1 MEKLLD
7 FDEVAVIS
15 AEYLDHQDD
24 REAKEKFDEMKSK
37 ISVRSYLT
45 LDQKEMLLELVL
57 YDIKVLDDEPES
69 FVIGLELS
77 KFFNGLLGYTNI
89 ECDPESLSRTAPFY
103 EIFQNSGLYDYILG
117 FCEKDYCRLEKQI
130 DEMLRFDNIKF
141 LCSLIEKMTPD
152 SVDELSKEFKRFTND
167 IDATVIKNLADIAR
181 NQDPLLH
188 SIKETMEN
196 GAYESIS
203 KLSNKTEQKEKE

>member
-7 FDEVAVIS
+7 FDEVAVIA

-24 REAKEKFDEMKSK
+24 REAKEKFDEIKE
-37 ISVRSYLT
+37 RSSIYAY
-45 LDQKEMLLELVL
+45 K
-57 YDIKVLDDEPES
+57 
-69 FVIGLELS
+69 
-77 KFFNGLLGYTNI
+77 GLLSYTNI

-203 KLSNKTEQKEKE
+203 KLGDKTEQKEKE